1 MGIDRETIERRL
13 RKLEENLTLLK
24 GLKGIGLAEFLDDP
38 KTRLYAAH
46 LLQTAIQCVI
56 DIGSHLISGLNL
68 GRVERY
74 SDIPEVLADAGIISA
89 TLSQKLKKM
98 IGLRN
103 ILVHEYLEVDYVA
116 LHRFIQTELRD
127 FEEFAAAV
135 ASFLDR
141 EGRKDGEA

>member
-1 MGIDRETIERRL
+1 MALDRETIERRL
-13 RKLEENLTLLK
+13 RKLEENLSLLK
-24 GLKGIGLAEFLDDP
+24 ELKSIGLTEFLDDR

-56 DIGSHLISGLNL
+56 DIGSHLVSGLNL

-74 SDIPEVLADAGIISA
+74 SDIPEALANGGIVPA
-89 TLSQKLKKM
+89 ALSRKLKKM

-135 ASFLDR
+135 ASFLER

>member
-13 RKLEENLTLLK
+13 RKLEENLALLK
-24 GLKGIGLAEFLDDP
+24 ELKGIGLAEFLDDL

-56 DIGSHLISGLNL
+56 DIGSHLVLGLNL

-74 SDIPEVLADAGIISA
+74 SDIPEALANGGIIPA
-89 TLSQKLKKM
+89 GLSRKLKEM

-103 ILVHEYLEVDYVA
+103 ILVHGYLEVDYAA